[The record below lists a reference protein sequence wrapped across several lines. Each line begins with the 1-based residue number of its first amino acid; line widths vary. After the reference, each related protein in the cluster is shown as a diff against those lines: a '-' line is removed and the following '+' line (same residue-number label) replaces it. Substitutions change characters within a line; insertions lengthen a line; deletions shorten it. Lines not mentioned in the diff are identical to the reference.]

1 MSIAESQAEIGIV
14 FSPLA
19 ENWADAAYAVGRL
32 AESLEDPPATADPAE
47 IPPAT
52 AALLADLCRR
62 EALASA
68 RLQGFAATPESLL
81 RQIDDPLAGGEDRNA
96 LVAFDAYRAV
106 RSAVYGGADRHLT
119 VDGLLDLERR
129 LTLLARGGDDSR
141 VDPAAGNG
149 AVAARFL
156 ALWGDLADRPGL
168 LRAGI
173 ALHALHALPPIG
185 LSNARLGRLLLP
197 LLTADAG
204 LTARPAL
211 MISAELARRPAVY
224 RAMAAG
230 PLESWLAF
238 YLAAVAAA
246 ARAACKRRAGLALLR
261 RHYLESCPPG
271 RSTSRIG
278 AAIDLLFDAP
288 AVSVYRLQRALDL
301 SYRGAQTVI
310 DRLTAAGIVAEI
322 TGRRRDRLFLAHRIA
337 SPL

>member
-1 MSIAESQAEIGIV
+1 MSIAESEAEIGFN
-14 FSPLA
+14 FSSLA

-32 AESLEDPPATADPAE
+32 AESLEDPAMAADAVE
-47 IPPAT
+47 MPPVT

-96 LVAFDAYRAV
+96 LVAFDIYRAV
-106 RSAVYGGADRHLT
+106 RSAVHGGAARHLT

-141 VDPAAGNG
+141 VDPAAGNS
-149 AVAARFL
+149 AVAGRFL
-156 ALWGDLADRPGL
+156 ALWRDLGDKPAL
-168 LRAGI
+168 LRTGI
-173 ALHALHALPPIG
+173 ALHELHALPPIG

-197 LLTADAG
+197 LLATDAG
-204 LTARPAL
+204 LTPRPVL
-211 MISAELARRPAVY
+211 MIGTELARRPAVY
-224 RAMAAG
+224 RAMVAG
-230 PLESWLAF
+230 PLEPWLTF
-238 YLAAVAAA
+238 YLAAVAVA
-246 ARAACKRRAGLALLR
+246 ARSACKRRAGLALLR
-261 RHYLESCPPG
+261 RQYLESCPPG
-271 RSTSRIG
+271 RSTSRIA
-278 AAIDLLFDAP
+278 AAIDLLFEAP

-301 SYRGAQTVI
+301 SYRGAQTMI
-310 DRLTAAGIVAEI
+310 DRLCAAGIVAEI